1 MKDICFYRILLVS
14 TKHQHTHTHKR
25 NESGKTNL
33 WWQKSNGGVGL
44 RLKVTFCNDE
54 NVLYPV
60 WGVVIWVYITVKTNV
75 NEH

>member
-1 MKDICFYRILLVS
+1 MMTEIK
-14 TKHQHTHTHKR
+14 
-25 NESGKTNL
+25 
-33 WWQKSNGGVGL
+33 WWCRAQTE
-44 RLKVTFCNDE
+44 KVTFCNDE